1 MIRANFSAFVQLEI
15 LPLKPSGP
23 VLELVWIFAG
33 PLYVWLSPEETCM
46 VFKHILFGKS
56 MITIASKYYMHDDC
70 LCHFLFLQ
78 KLTFAEKF
86 ETIEIKQD

>member
-23 VLELVWIFAG
+23 VLELVWIFVG

-56 MITIASKYYMHDDC
+56 I
-70 LCHFLFLQ
+70 
-78 KLTFAEKF
+78 
-86 ETIEIKQD
+86 

>member
-23 VLELVWIFAG
+23 VLEIVWIFAG

-56 MITIASKYYMHDDC
+56 I
-70 LCHFLFLQ
+70 
-78 KLTFAEKF
+78 
-86 ETIEIKQD
+86 